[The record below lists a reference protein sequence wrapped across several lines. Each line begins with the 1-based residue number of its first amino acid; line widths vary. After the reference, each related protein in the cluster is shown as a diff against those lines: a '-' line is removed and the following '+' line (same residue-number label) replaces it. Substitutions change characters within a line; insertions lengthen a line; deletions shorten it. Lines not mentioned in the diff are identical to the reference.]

1 MELFCL
7 LHKTKCFPI
16 SFWFRHSKITR
27 NIFCGTFSFH
37 LRDNGYRLSLKISN
51 TSADG
56 GIIAKVSTCLSLH
69 GINIIDI
76 TQTILSG
83 NFVMMMMV
91 DLSKSNLSI
100 QDTKKELSSL
110 GDELG
115 VSINM
120 MHERVFSAMHR
131 I

>member
-1 MELFCL
+1 MNA
-7 LHKTKCFPI
+7 I
-16 SFWFRHSKITR
+16 ITVV
-27 NIFCGTFSFH
+27 GT
-37 LRDNGYRLSLKISN
+37 DQV
-51 TSADG
+51 
-56 GIIAKVSTCLSLH
+56 GIIAKISTYLSQH

-76 TQTILSG
+76 SQTVLSG

-91 DLSKSNLSI
+91 DLTGSTISI
-100 QDTKKELSSL
+100 QENKTELSTL

-115 VSINM
+115 VSISM

>member
-1 MELFCL
+1 MNA
-7 LHKTKCFPI
+7 I
-16 SFWFRHSKITR
+16 ITVV
-27 NIFCGTFSFH
+27 GT
-37 LRDNGYRLSLKISN
+37 DQV
-51 TSADG
+51 
-56 GIIAKVSTCLSLH
+56 GIIAKVSAYLAEH
-69 GINIIDI
+69 KINIIDI

-91 DLSKSNLSI
+91 DLTNSDISI
-100 QDTKKELSSL
+100 QSNKSELTAL
-110 GDELG
+110 GEKLG